1 MSFPDFFGKCEIIS
15 YCICGSGF
23 LPQAATK
30 IGIISESAK
39 KWGKYLEVSYKLRTI
54 CIVNRYYYVI
64 HERNISY

>member
-30 IGIISESAK
+30 IVIFLESLCNFAK
-39 KWGKYLEVSYKLRTI
+39 FLQK
-54 CIVNRYYYVI
+54 
-64 HERNISY
+64 

>member
-30 IGIISESAK
+30 IVIFLESLCNLNKFLQKSARFSFFLAK
-39 KWGKYLEVSYKLRTI
+39 IMPNPCNFGEF
-54 CIVNRYYYVI
+54 
-64 HERNISY
+64 